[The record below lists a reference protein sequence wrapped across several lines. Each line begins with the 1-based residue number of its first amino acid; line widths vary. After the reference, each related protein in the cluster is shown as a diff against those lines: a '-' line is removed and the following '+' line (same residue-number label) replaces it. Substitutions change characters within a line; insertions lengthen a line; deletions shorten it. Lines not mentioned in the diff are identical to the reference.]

1 MHRHWLVKGIVWALV
16 GLMAVPPAVFAQAP
30 GGSSTTPVPYG
41 MLPGGTPTPLPGQ
54 PIITNP
60 NALQPIVPVQVPCPA
75 PPASTQVVE
84 AKVPSL
90 NEFWPTETG
99 TLLPSSV
106 EQRMRQ
112 ERDAREEQIDKELHE
127 KEKREREREIKEQLE
142 LQKAGLSA
150 IPGGTAG
157 AQMAPSPAP
166 PAAKPQPLEQTKTK
180 DFSIEEAFTQFSVL
194 QGVKARLKQFGYEFF
209 DVQATTFAPVLDVPV
224 GPDYVIGPQD
234 SLSVHVWNVPDQ
246 NFNRSYIVPVE
257 RDGMIVIPQVG
268 AIPVGG
274 LTYSQAEQVIH
285 NRLSALLKRFDVHVA
300 MARLRTIKVYVVGE
314 VIRPGAYELS
324 ALASVS
330 NAIYAACGPAKSGS
344 LRQVRVMR
352 DSKPVADLDF
362 YDFLLR
368 GDRSQDRRLQAG
380 DVVVVPPL
388 GMVTAISGSV
398 KRPAIYEVK
407 PGARLSDLLS
417 LAGGLTPLAD
427 QQRCHIFRLDPG
439 RGRYLMD
446 VDLTA
451 TVLTR
456 ATNKDGPPSP
466 DVDPLLQDGD
476 YVQIAS
482 LPTQVANVVSLVGA
496 VKSPGPYEYRSGMR
510 LKDLLTADHLT
521 VDAYV
526 DRAEIIRTDLTTYQT
541 KVIQFSP
548 KALFEGNQS
557 ENHSLQRLDQV
568 VVASQ
573 VRSPNLV
580 LIEGE
585 VKRPGY
591 FTIEIGER
599 LSSVFKRAGGFTPN
613 AFPKGIVLVRESVKR
628 KQQAELERFI
638 ASERQR
644 LTAQSAAVAAG
655 TTGVMGTAT
664 MAASAEQQTLTLRL
678 QQLEAIASR
687 VELGRVVVR
696 MESIEQLQGT
706 EDDIRLEARDR
717 IMIPQP
723 PQTVSVI
730 GSVKNP
736 STVVYRVGLR
746 LDDYVKQAGGMTE
759 DANTKEMY
767 VTRANGTT
775 DSSYLKVKEM
785 EPGDTIVVPQKIE
798 AKTPQLALWQSVASI
813 IGSVALAAAGI
824 AVIGR

>member
-1 MHRHWLVKGIVWALV
+1 
-16 GLMAVPPAVFAQAP
+16 
-30 GGSSTTPVPYG
+30 
-41 MLPGGTPTPLPGQ
+41 
-54 PIITNP
+54 
-60 NALQPIVPVQVPCPA
+60 
-75 PPASTQVVE
+75 
-84 AKVPSL
+84 
-90 NEFWPTETG
+90 
-99 TLLPSSV
+99 
-106 EQRMRQ
+106 MRQ
-112 ERDAREEQIDKELHE
+112 EREAREEQTDKEHHE

-142 LQKAGLSA
+142 LQKAGLSTT
-150 IPGGTAG
+150 PGGTAG
-157 AQMAPSPAP
+157 AQMSPSPVS

-180 DFSIEEAFTQFSVL
+180 DFSIEEAFAQFSVL

-209 DVQATTFAPVLDVPV
+209 DVQASSFAPVLDVPV
-224 GPDYVIGPQD
+224 GPDYIIGPQD

-257 RDGMIVIPQVG
+257 RDGTVMIPQVG

-274 LTYSQAEQVIH
+274 LTYSQVEQVIH
-285 NRLSALLKRFDVHVA
+285 NRLRALLKRFDVHVA

-352 DSKPVADLDF
+352 EGKPVADLDF

-398 KRPAIYEVK
+398 KRSAIYEVK

-427 QQRCHIFRLDPG
+427 QRRCHLFRLDPG

-456 ATNKDGPPSP
+456 ATNKDGPPST

-496 VKSPGPYEYRSGMR
+496 VKSPGPYEYRPGMR
-510 LKDLLTADHLT
+510 LKDFLTPDHLT

-573 VRSPNLV
+573 LRAPSLV
-580 LIEGE
+580 QVEGE

-613 AFPKGIVLVRESVKR
+613 AFPQGIVLVRESVKR
-628 KQQAELERFI
+628 KQQAELDRFI

-655 TTGVMGTAT
+655 TTGIAGTGTA
-664 MAASAEQQTLTLRL
+664 AATGEQQALALRL

-696 MESIEQLQGT
+696 MESLEQLERT
-706 EDDIRLEARDR
+706 EDDIKLEGRDR
-717 IMIPQP
+717 IVIPQP
-723 PQTVSVI
+723 PQTVSII
-730 GSVKNP
+730 GAVKNP
-736 STVVYRVGLR
+736 SNVVYRVGVGLEDYLR
-746 LDDYVKQAGGMTE
+746 QAGGTTE

-767 VTRANGTT
+767 VMRANGTT
-775 DSSYLKVKEM
+775 ESSYVRFKEM
-785 EPGDTIVVPQKIE
+785 QPGDTIVVPQKIE

-813 IGSVALAAAGI
+813 VGSVALAAAGI